1 MDPGAVEFR
10 RRTACVEFPRRRSR
24 RIYAYAVAVSF
35 YLQFFDAIT
44 EKSACLN
51 DVLLTKY

>member
-24 RIYAYAVAVSF
+24 RIYAYAVAVAF